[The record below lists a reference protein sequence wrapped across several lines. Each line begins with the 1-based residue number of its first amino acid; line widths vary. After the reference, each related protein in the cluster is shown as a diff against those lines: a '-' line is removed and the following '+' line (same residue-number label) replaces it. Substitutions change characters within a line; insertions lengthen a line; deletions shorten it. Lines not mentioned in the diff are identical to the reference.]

1 LFEKIEYTTV
11 IGVVLNLIV
20 EVMLEV

>member
-1 LFEKIEYTTV
+1 LKKIEDTIV
-11 IGVVLNLIV
+11 IGVVLNLTV

>member
-1 LFEKIEYTTV
+1 LGKTKNTTV
-11 IGVVLNLIV
+11 IGVVLNLTV

>member
-1 LFEKIEYTTV
+1 LRKTENITI
-11 IGVVLNLIV
+11 IGVVLNLTV

>member
-1 LFEKIEYTTV
+1 LGKTEDTTV